1 MDSDSA
7 QAQVQ
12 EQMRVFSSDGKL
24 IGKVWHV
31 FTRETET
38 RETYVEVHPLSFWQG
53 ILDGFSPQYA
63 TAGRGHL
70 YFPAGVIKQVRGKR
84 VSLGLKHKEAAACT
98 QRPPWLAHDKEIMPL
113 QIF

>member
-1 MDSDSA
+1 MDSKSA
-7 QAQVQ
+7 QAQIR

-31 FTRETET
+31 FTRET
-38 RETYVEVHPLSFWQG
+38 ETYVEVHPLSFWQG

-70 YFPAGVIKQVRGKR
+70 YIPAEVIMQVRGKKI
-84 VSLGLKHKEAAACT
+84 SLTLKHEEAMACT
-98 QRPPWLAHDKEIMPL
+98 ERPPWLARDKEIMPL